1 MMFAHA
7 AAMMRPRTIPATTR
21 IVSTRPD
28 TRIPT
33 ASLRV
38 ACVCRLQAFAAS
50 RRTRHDRE
58 DTGSGENEHDCGDRR
73 VFAPERRRAKHGH
86 AVVTQEANRKQYAL
100 TAGGLAEL
108 EAKRGEA
115 DALFEGL
122 ARVGSRMARVRE
134 AYAGLDGA
142 DSATA
147 SALHRA
153 RHALDH
159 ALADKRG
166 CEPDEARRIVRIIDA
181 AVAEILAKREP

>member
-1 MMFAHA
+1 M
-7 AAMMRPRTIPATTR
+7 PRGHGRRGRRRHGGGDRFGGDAFPGGA
-21 IVSTRPD
+21 
-28 TRIPT
+28 
-33 ASLRV
+33 
-38 ACVCRLQAFAAS
+38 RL
-50 RRTRHDRE
+50 E
-58 DTGSGENEHDCGDRR
+58 SGELQLLLLSLLAERPAHGYELMR
-73 VFAPERRRAKHGH
+73 VLEERSERYYLPSPGMIYPALTYLEEIGH
-86 AVVTQEANRKQYAL
+86 AVVTQEANRKRYAL
-100 TAGGLAEL
+100 TVDGLAEL

-147 SALHRA
+147 NELHRA

-181 AVAEILAKREP
+181 AVAEILVKREP